1 MCPMQSNTK
10 ENACWP
16 TVALHMA
23 TTVTSSGCAF
33 GFCLFVGKVKP
44 DVVMT
49 SRHLCPFRGRLARGL
64 RAGVSCSQVEYQ
76 VGGRP

>member
-23 TTVTSSGCAF
+23 MTVTSSGCAF

-44 DVVMT
+44 DVVNDVKT
-49 SRHLCPFRGRLARGL
+49 PLPFQGETGKGAESRC
-64 RAGVSCSQVEYQ
+64 
-76 VGGRP
+76 